1 MKIPTKW
8 PMSFFSHINEHI
20 YVHSYFLFSLKTDWI
35 ICTKISYIIYT
46 IEIIYK
52 YTYNWNII
60 FQRIILIHFSL
71 QLFPEKILIS
81 KRMRNSQ

>member
-46 IEIIYK
+46 TEIIYI
-52 YTYNWNII
+52 NIH
-60 FQRIILIHFSL
+60 IIEI
-71 QLFPEKILIS
+71 LFFKELF
-81 KRMRNSQ
+81 